1 MASLARALRRR
12 QLASV
17 VLQEIATVESCKMK
31 KRGKMKIGLFIVCG
45 ITLLVLLILYEGYG
59 DKIRM
64 HSDPKAMKEEI
75 LKKVPI
81 GSRIEDA
88 KRMMEE
94 NGFDCEMM
102 RNSAFSEDVEDD
114 PNRHIVHERADF
126 LSCDK
131 SKTTF

>member
-1 MASLARALRRR
+1 
-12 QLASV
+12 
-17 VLQEIATVESCKMK
+17 
-31 KRGKMKIGLFIVCG
+31 MKIGLFIVCG
-45 ITLLVLLILYEGYG
+45 ITLLVLLILYEGCG

-131 SKTTF
+131 SKTTFPPVTQEWSVAIVHKGGIVSDVFVNVGLTGP